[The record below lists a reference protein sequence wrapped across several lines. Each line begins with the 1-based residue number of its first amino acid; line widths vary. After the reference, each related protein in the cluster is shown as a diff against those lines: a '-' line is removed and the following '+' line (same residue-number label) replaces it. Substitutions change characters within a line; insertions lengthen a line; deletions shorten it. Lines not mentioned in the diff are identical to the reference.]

1 MSNKRKNHRET
12 TEGLQTA
19 DPVIESRSP
28 EKSSPVSQKATPPGH
43 KGEER
48 GLTWQ
53 PLFVLVVI
61 GLSVLMLLG
70 KVLGLF

>member
-1 MSNKRKNHRET
+1 MSNKRKNQRES
-12 TEGLQTA
+12 EAGIQIA
-19 DPVIESRSP
+19 DPVIESRP
-28 EKSSPVSQKATPPGH
+28 TEKSSPESQKATPPGH
-43 KGEER
+43 NGEER

-53 PLFVLVVI
+53 PIFVLVMI